1 MMNSRGKE
9 KEGKEEIRLENV
21 LRRERK
27 AIPKRDR
34 SKGE

>member
-21 LRRERK
+21 SRRERK
-27 AIPKRDR
+27 AIPKMDR